1 MSTQRPANASPGLHG
16 SLLHQATP
24 PNDLGAAN
32 FNCRA
37 MSHKGYVPAVVNLI
51 SDDTQRIW
59 GGTPGEARRAMLAND
74 MDGVL
79 GVDGSFALLAQ
90 DGERIVL
97 ARSLDRPM
105 RYFLAKA
112 VAGPVLIVAERIDEI
127 AAELGRRGWSAQFHP
142 SYTRMVPAHHVTTLR
157 LVGCPDPNPVHR
169 RFFDPP
175 RGTLPTDL
183 DVIGRHYIEAVYSE
197 LRRWLAAQEPDAPIG
212 VPFSGG
218 IDSGAIL
225 LCLYKL
231 LLNEG
236 ISPARLKAFT
246 LSVDGAGE
254 DARQATEFLRR
265 TSLEMLGETI
275 DIPASALDAPRAVAV
290 IEDYKPLD
298 VECAAV
304 NLALLAGIRER
315 YPEWRLLV
323 DGDGGDENLKDY
335 PIEENSELTIRSV
348 VNNRMLYQEGWGVE
362 SIKHSLTY
370 SGGYSRGC
378 VRGYAC
384 AREHGFADFSPY
396 TRPSVIAV
404 AEAIPFAEL
413 TQGSHEKLY
422 ALKGEIVSRGVRA
435 VLGVEM
441 PVFPKR
447 RFQHGALSAGEAPRL
462 FPHGEALYRRH
473 FDRLHAAIA

>member
-1 MSTQRPANASPGLHG
+1 MG
-16 SLLHQATP
+16 
-24 PNDLGAAN
+24 
-32 FNCRA
+32 
-37 MSHKGYVPAVVNLI
+37 
-51 SDDTQRIW
+51 
-59 GGTPGEARRAMLAND
+59 
-74 MDGVL
+74 GVL
-79 GVDGSFALLAQ
+79 DIDGSFALVAQ
-90 DGERIVL
+90 DGERVVL
-97 ARSLDRPM
+97 ARSLDRPL

-112 VAGPVLIVAERIDEI
+112 VDGPVLIVAERIDEI
-127 AAELGRRGWSAQFHP
+127 AAELARHGWESQFHP
-142 SYTRMVPAHHVTTLR
+142 SYTRMAPAHHVTTLR
-157 LVGCPDPNPVHR
+157 LVGCPDPNPVHE

-175 RGTLPTDL
+175 RAVLPGDL
-183 DVIGRHYIEAVYSE
+183 DLVGRHYIEAVYSE
-197 LRRWLAAQEPDAPIG
+197 LRRWLVAQDRATPIG

-236 ISPARLKAFT
+236 HPPARLKAFT
-246 LSVDGAGE
+246 LSVDGEGD
-254 DARQATEFLRR
+254 DARQAHEFLSR
-265 TSLEMLGETI
+265 THLEMFGETI
-275 DIPASALDAPRAVAV
+275 DVSSSTLDPLRAVAV

-298 VECAAV
+298 VECATV
-304 NLALLAGIRER
+304 NLALLAAIRER

-348 VNNRMLYQEGWGVE
+348 VNNSMLYQEGWGVG

-378 VRGYAC
+378 VRSYAC
-384 AREHGFADFSPY
+384 ARQYGFDGFSPY

-413 TQGSHEKLY
+413 TEGSHERLY
-422 ALKGEIVSRGVRA
+422 ALKGEIVSRGVRS
-435 VLGVEM
+435 VLGLEM

-447 RFQHGALSAGEAPRL
+447 RFQHGSVSANQVARL
-462 FPHGEALYRRH
+462 FPENEARYRRH
-473 FDRLHAAIA
+473 FEKLHAAVV

>member
-1 MSTQRPANASPGLHG
+1 M
-16 SLLHQATP
+16 
-24 PNDLGAAN
+24 GA
-32 FNCRA
+32 
-37 MSHKGYVPAVVNLI
+37 
-51 SDDTQRIW
+51 
-59 GGTPGEARRAMLAND
+59 
-74 MDGVL
+74 VL
-79 GVDGSFALLAQ
+79 DIDGSFALIAQ
-90 DGERIVL
+90 DGERILL
-97 ARSLDRPM
+97 ARSLDRPL
-105 RYFLAKA
+105 RYFLAKSA
-112 VAGPVLIVAERIDEI
+112 DGPVLIVADRVDEI
-127 AAELGRRGWSAQFHP
+127 ARELARHGWGDQFHP

-157 LVGCPDPNPVHR
+157 LIGCPDPNPVHQ

-175 RGTLPTDL
+175 RATLPKDL
-183 DVIGRHYIEAVYSE
+183 DLIGRQYIEAVYGE
-197 LRRWLAAQEPDAPIG
+197 LRRWLAAQDPAAPIG

-236 ISPARLKAFT
+236 QSPARLKAFT
-246 LSVDGAGE
+246 LSVDGGG
-254 DARQATEFLRR
+254 DDMRQARDFLAR
-265 TSLEMLGETI
+265 THLEMLGEI
-275 DIPASALDAPRAVAV
+275 VDVSSNEVDPLRAVNV
-290 IEDYKPLD
+290 IEDYKTLD

-348 VNNRMLYQEGWGVE
+348 VNNRMLYQEGWGVD

-378 VRGYAC
+378 VRSYAC
-384 AREHGFADFSPY
+384 AREYGFDGFSPY

-413 TQGSHEKLY
+413 TEGSHERLY
-422 ALKGEIVSRGVRA
+422 ALKGEIVSRGIRS
-435 VLGVEM
+435 VLGLEM

-447 RFQHGALSAGEAPRL
+447 RFQHGSVSATQAARVFPQNEAR
-462 FPHGEALYRRH
+462 YRRH
-473 FDRLHAAIA
+473 FETLHAAVV

>member
-1 MSTQRPANASPGLHG
+1 MNQHLPISR
-16 SLLHQATP
+16 
-24 PNDLGAAN
+24 
-32 FNCRA
+32 
-37 MSHKGYVPAVVNLI
+37 VVNLI
-51 SDDTQRIW
+51 PTECQRLWEVDESEGRRRLLASDV
-59 GGTPGEARRAMLAND
+59 
-74 MDGVL
+74 DGVL
-79 GVDGSFALLAQ
+79 KLDGSFALVAQ
-90 DGERIVL
+90 DGERVVL
-97 ARSLDRPM
+97 ARSLDRPL
-105 RYFLAKA
+105 RYFLAKSA
-112 VAGPVLIVAERIDEI
+112 DGPVLIVAERIDEI
-127 AAELGRRGWSAQFHP
+127 RAELGRRGWADQFHP
-142 SYTRMVPAHHVTTLR
+142 SYSRMVPAHHVTTLR

-175 RGTLPTDL
+175 RGVLPKDL
-183 DVIGRHYIEAVYSE
+183 DLIGRHYIEALYGE
-197 LRRWLAAQEPDAPIG
+197 LRRWLVVQDATAPIG

-236 ISPARLKAFT
+236 QSPARLKAFT
-246 LSVDGAGE
+246 LSVDGEGQ
-254 DARQATEFLRR
+254 DARQAHDFLRR
-265 TSLEMLGETI
+265 TNLEMLGEII
-275 DIPASALDAPRAVAV
+275 DISSRALDPLHAVAV

-298 VECAAV
+298 VDCAAV
-304 NLALLAGIRER
+304 NLALLAGIRDR
-315 YPEWRLLV
+315 HPDWRLLV

-378 VRGYAC
+378 VRSYAC
-384 AREHGFADFSPY
+384 AREYGFAGFSPY

-413 TQGSHEKLY
+413 TEGSHDRLY
-422 ALKGEIVSRGVRA
+422 ALKGEIVSRGIRS
-435 VLGVEM
+435 VLELEM

-447 RFQHGALSAGEAPRL
+447 RFQDGSVSAEEVNRL
-462 FPHGEALYRRH
+462 FPRDEARYRRH
-473 FDRLHAAIA
+473 FETLHTAVV

>member
-1 MSTQRPANASPGLHG
+1 L
-16 SLLHQATP
+16 
-24 PNDLGAAN
+24 
-32 FNCRA
+32 
-37 MSHKGYVPAVVNLI
+37 V
-51 SDDTQRIW
+51 
-59 GGTPGEARRAMLAND
+59 
-74 MDGVL
+74 
-79 GVDGSFALLAQ
+79 AQ
-90 DGERIVL
+90 DGERVVL
-97 ARSLDRPM
+97 ARSLDRPL

-127 AAELGRRGWSAQFHP
+127 VAELARHGWAGQFHP

-175 RGTLPTDL
+175 RATLGTDL
-183 DVIGRHYIEAVYSE
+183 DEIGRSYVGA
-197 LRRWLAAQEPDAPIG
+197 LRQEIGRWLAAQDEREPIG

-218 IDSGAIL
+218 IDSGAVF
-225 LCLYKL
+225 LCLYHAL
-231 LLNEG
+231 LDADQ
-236 ISPARLKAFT
+236 SPARLKAFT
-246 LSVDGAGE
+246 LAVDGGGA
-254 DARQATEFLRR
+254 DAIQAREFLRR
-265 TSLEMLGETI
+265 TDLEIFGETI
-275 DIPASALDAPRAVAV
+275 DVSSSALDVERAVAV

-315 YPEWRLLV
+315 YPDWRLLV

-384 AREHGFADFSPY
+384 ATALGFADFSPY

-404 AEAIPFAEL
+404 AEAIPFAKL
-413 TQGSHEKLY
+413 TQGSHERLY
-422 ALKGEIVSRGVRA
+422 ALKGEIVARGVRA
-435 VLGVEM
+435 VLGMEM

-447 RFQHGALSAGEAPRL
+447 RFQHGAVSEAGARL
-462 FPHGEALYRRH
+462 FTNDEHRYRER
-473 FDRLHAAIA
+473 FQALHASIA